1 MTKSK
6 KMIIGTLP
14 FVALIVLF
22 AIFCGIV
29 SSKGYRLDMY
39 IKIVFNEGIVL
50 SIVATGAIF
59 IYTLGSFDI
68 SLGAATL
75 FAATLGVMTYNAT
88 ENIGWMILV
97 IMLAGIG
104 CSLLNSVLASISFIW
119 RGYGLSLKREE
130 KKYMNNKHWIKNLFG
145 AIAIP
150 LLVAILLQ
158 GLCIIKGRTMIANMT
173 SFDNFVVY
181 IAIVMITTIALS
193 INLNSGRFDF
203 SLGSMATLSSVLGA
217 KITYSV
223 LDGGNYSALMMFV
236 LTLLIGML
244 LGLISGIL
252 YVVLHLPPIITSLG
266 VTLIYEGILFTIT
279 EGRYVMKEV
288 QNKSMTAF
296 TGNWIYAAIIIVAV
310 LLISIAIFDY
320 TKFGYDYNALKNG
333 QKVAVNTGIKE
344 IPNAIGCY
352 VICGGL
358 MGIVGFLNA
367 ARNTTINGGQLNFG
381 SISIMFTAFLPMFIG
396 SYISRFTNEKIGFFL
411 AALCMSML
419 NSTFAVF
426 SNEVNAS
433 MQAIINAVLLVV
445 FLIYLSNEQLLVK
458 IFTGKRKA

>member
-1 MTKSK
+1 M
-6 KMIIGTLP
+6 M
-14 FVALIVLF
+14 A
-22 AIFCGIV
+22 
-29 SSKGYRLDMY
+29 
-39 IKIVFNEGIVL
+39 E
-50 SIVATGAIF
+50 
-59 IYTLGSFDI
+59 
-68 SLGAATL
+68 
-75 FAATLGVMTYNAT
+75 
-88 ENIGWMILV
+88 
-97 IMLAGIG
+97 
-104 CSLLNSVLASISFIW
+104 ISFIW

-411 AALCMSML
+411 AALCMLML

>member
-1 MTKSK
+1 M
-6 KMIIGTLP
+6 M
-14 FVALIVLF
+14 A
-22 AIFCGIV
+22 
-29 SSKGYRLDMY
+29 
-39 IKIVFNEGIVL
+39 E
-50 SIVATGAIF
+50 
-59 IYTLGSFDI
+59 
-68 SLGAATL
+68 
-75 FAATLGVMTYNAT
+75 
-88 ENIGWMILV
+88 
-97 IMLAGIG
+97 
-104 CSLLNSVLASISFIW
+104 ISFIW

-279 EGRYVMKEV
+279 
-288 QNKSMTAF
+288 
-296 TGNWIYAAIIIVAV
+296 
-310 LLISIAIFDY
+310 
-320 TKFGYDYNALKNG
+320 
-333 QKVAVNTGIKE
+333 
-344 IPNAIGCY
+344 C
-352 VICGGL
+352 C
-358 MGIVGFLNA
+358 
-367 ARNTTINGGQLNFG
+367 
-381 SISIMFTAFLPMFIG
+381 
-396 SYISRFTNEKIGFFL
+396 
-411 AALCMSML
+411 
-419 NSTFAVF
+419 
-426 SNEVNAS
+426 
-433 MQAIINAVLLVV
+433 
-445 FLIYLSNEQLLVK
+445 
-458 IFTGKRKA
+458 

>member
-1 MTKSK
+1 M
-6 KMIIGTLP
+6 M
-14 FVALIVLF
+14 A
-22 AIFCGIV
+22 
-29 SSKGYRLDMY
+29 
-39 IKIVFNEGIVL
+39 E
-50 SIVATGAIF
+50 
-59 IYTLGSFDI
+59 
-68 SLGAATL
+68 
-75 FAATLGVMTYNAT
+75 
-88 ENIGWMILV
+88 
-97 IMLAGIG
+97 
-104 CSLLNSVLASISFIW
+104 ISFIW

-193 INLNSGRFDF
+193 
-203 SLGSMATLSSVLGA
+203 SVLGD